1 MPLSTDSTSPIPPK
15 FKWDKNRG
23 LWIPLGVVGACVMF
37 LLGAGW
43 KANEFLTSIN
53 AEMAATRQAVESLK
67 SEVRS
72 SSNYR
77 WTPGDMERWAYQ
89 LERVNR
95 ELKIIVPDTR
105 QVMRDRANN
114 GG

>member
-1 MPLSTDSTSPIPPK
+1 MPLSTDSTPPISATL
-15 FKWDKNRG
+15 KWNKNRG

-43 KANEFLTSIN
+43 KANEFLTSIQLEIS
-53 AEMAATRQAVESLK
+53 ASRHAVESLRA
-67 SEVRS
+67 EVRATTVH
-72 SSNYR
+72 R

-89 LERVNR
+89 LERDNR
-95 ELKIIVPDTR
+95 ELKIVVPDTR
-105 QVMRDRANN
+105 QILRDRSNN